1 MTAVERWFS
10 TRSTRALAG
19 VSVRRSQSD
28 SRRWALRST
37 WALLALAPRWGVT
50 RRLVHSF
57 VYPVIYGV
65 IYLAFLVTSIFFT
78 ESPDVAGMGDLNGV
92 LALFSRPIG
101 VLTGWTHYLVFDL
114 FVGAWIARD
123 AIAAESMPNIETA
136 VLQDVDLEL
145 LRRNR
150 IQGTVRPFTDR
161 RLDLYG
167 VRVTNPD
174 GTVTEH

>member
-1 MTAVERWFS
+1 MMNYETVYSAIN
-10 TRSTRALAG
+10 LG
-19 VSVRRSQSD
+19 VMP
-28 SRRWALRST
+28 A

-78 ESPDVAGMGDLNGV
+78 ESPDGAGMGDLNGV

-123 AIAAESMPNIETA
+123 AIARKIPHLFIVPCLFFTLMFGPVGLLLYVAIRFARGGGFALSEES
-136 VLQDVDLEL
+136 
-145 LRRNR
+145 R
-150 IQGTVRPFTDR
+150 
-161 RLDLYG
+161 
-167 VRVTNPD
+167 
-174 GTVTEH
+174 

>member
-1 MTAVERWFS
+1 MMNYEIVYSAIN
-10 TRSTRALAG
+10 LG
-19 VSVRRSQSD
+19 VMP
-28 SRRWALRST
+28 A

-78 ESPDVAGMGDLNGV
+78 ESPDSAGMGDLNGV

-123 AIAAESMPNIETA
+123 AIARKIPHLFIVPCLFFTLMFGPVGLLLYVAIRLARGGGFALSEES
-136 VLQDVDLEL
+136 
-145 LRRNR
+145 R
-150 IQGTVRPFTDR
+150 
-161 RLDLYG
+161 
-167 VRVTNPD
+167 
-174 GTVTEH
+174 